1 MKNKKNRRLKVYGQ
15 SNGYDYKEVPTII
28 LKGRWLIVAGFDI
41 GTDLLVECGNHE
53 LKIRVV
59 LPDGDEE
66 QVGKCVYEYTVSAVV
81 RKTEMYIRR
90 FV

>member
-1 MKNKKNRRLKVYGQ
+1 MYGQ

-28 LKGRWLIVAGFDI
+28 LKGRWLIAAGFDI

-66 QVGKCVYEYTVSAVV
+66 
-81 RKTEMYIRR
+81 
-90 FV
+90 